1 MCCFQQKASF
11 SWWSSCLH
19 GFVAF
24 FPSTRW
30 TTEDVGLSVS
40 PYILRTIGSLRCWWG
55 FSNLFLLTRVGQFF
69 TLFTFIVGWDLVVL
83 IALHCTLLLHC
94 LGQVG
99 PIFAFRFR
107 RVRRH
112 WTFFIAWL
120 ERHCTD
126 LTGLSRDSGASFWF
140 IFAGTCKFF
149 FPFWKVVSEW
159 TLLGCGLRRRLHQFP
174 LPISWY
180 ADFCFSLQV
189 GGPLSFGRY
198 FLSHLRTQVRCT
210 VVLWSREYWSTIP
223 PHLLERGTKSESP
236 KMPLLLG
243 EGHTHVIPL
252 SSSHLLNFY
261 VMYTS
266 TLWLQVGGMKASETH
281 PFGRWFAWWWP
292 QTFLK
297 VLRPTTNPVVISCI
311 WQKEPNHLC
320 FYTCSCPKPHSFL
333 FVTNFIFF

>member
-1 MCCFQQKASF
+1 M
-11 SWWSSCLH
+11 
-19 GFVAF
+19 
-24 FPSTRW
+24 
-30 TTEDVGLSVS
+30 GLGCPDCVTL
-40 PYILRTIGSLRCWWG
+40 YIA
-55 FSNLFLLTRVGQFF
+55 F
-69 TLFTFIVGWDLVVL
+69 TLFGSSWSDFCFSIPEGKTTLDVFYRLTGT
-83 IALHCTLLLHC
+83 ALHGSHRAVTWQWCEFLIYICRHV
-94 LGQVG
+94 QVY
-99 PIFAFRFR
+99 
-107 RVRRH
+107 
-112 WTFFIAWL
+112 
-120 ERHCTD
+120 
-126 LTGLSRDSGASFWF
+126 
-140 IFAGTCKFF
+140 
-149 FPFWKVVSEW
+149 FPFWQVVSEW

-311 WQKEPNHLC
+311 WQKEPNHFC